1 MKRIFTLLS
10 IIIATAFQSNAQLVI
25 NEVDYDQ
32 PSTDAAEYIELYNA
46 GSTAVTLSD
55 YQLILFNGSP
65 SGTGNVPYDTIA
77 LSGTLAAGD
86 YYVIGTAIVPN
97 VDLVLSAGGSGF
109 IQNGASP
116 GATGSPDGMGIQ
128 QISSGTIVDA
138 LSYEGDCPAP
148 WIEGTGVT
156 SANSDTLTS
165 DTVAYKYISIGRYT
179 DGTDSNNNNVDFT
192 RMCGTPGVA
201 NVNTVTNCVATG
213 IAKVDNKLGFE
224 VYPNPTKGM
233 LNVDFSKGNMKDVT
247 IVLTDILG
255 KEVRRV
261 SLGDFN
267 AVYQLDMTSL
277 HNGFYFVKVLSAKG
291 ESAQRV
297 MLAK

>member
-10 IIIATAFQSNAQLVI
+10 IILATAFQSNAQLVI

-32 PSTDAAEYIELYNA
+32 PSTDVAEYIELYNA

-65 SGTGNVPYDTIA
+65 AVLTTYKTIA

-97 VDLVLSAGGSGF
+97 VDLVLSSGAQGF
-109 IQNGASP
+109 IENGASA

-148 WIEGTGVT
+148 WIEGTGLT

-165 DTVAYKYISIGRYT
+165 DSVAYKYLSIGRYT

-201 NVNTVTNCVATG
+201 NVNTVTNCVVTG

-233 LNVDFSKGNMKDVT
+233 LNVDFSNGNLKEVS

-255 KEVRRV
+255 KEVRRI